1 MRRLKHF
8 VASGIPRRSVG
19 CPHLHAVVQTS
30 TQISMERRKQS
41 KTQGSQDDSPNGSQD
56 QENAGAGGASLQQIF
71 GAVPSTSSCLST
83 PAEAVE
89 PPAHGE
95 GSHVP
100 DAVSQVFAPSA
111 ADCHNVFRRAMQE
124 PSSLSTD
131 DLKLLAVAI
140 CQSAIRRVNYA
151 IPAAEFCLAIIERG
165 ERAQAE
171 GCETFLESLLL
182 FCRELFNSRDE
193 VLRPPDQPTVRSRRW
208 VAYVTFLAE
217 LLDGLSAGLFENTL
231 RPCRGGTA
239 STAKARSMMVLA
251 TLLCV
256 SCHTILQPPSL
267 YNPTEMDCLRTAL
280 TTAGAALERVAPERL
295 AALLREIHATLEM
308 QGLPIRSRHVLLEL
322 KELQAAGWQLSPP
335 QQPGLSSGTGR

>member
-1 MRRLKHF
+1 
-8 VASGIPRRSVG
+8 
-19 CPHLHAVVQTS
+19 
-30 TQISMERRKQS
+30 MERGKQN
-41 KTQGSQDDSPNGSQD
+41 KTQGSQDDSRNGSQD
-56 QENAGAGGASLQQIF
+56 Q
-71 GAVPSTSSCLST
+71 VPSTSSCLST

-95 GSHVP
+95 GSHVRG
-100 DAVSQVFAPSA
+100 AVSQVFVPSA

-131 DLKLLAVAI
+131 DLKLLSVAI

-151 IPAAEFCLAIIERG
+151 IPAAEFCLAIIE
-165 ERAQAE
+165 AE

-217 LLDGLSAGLFENTL
+217 LLDGLSEGLGENTL
-231 RPCRGGTA
+231 RPCHGGAA

-295 AALLREIHATLEM
+295 ASLLREIHATLEM

-322 KELQAAGWQLSPP
+322 KELQAAGWQLSPA
-335 QQPGLSSGTGR
+335 QQPSLSSGTGR